1 MEGKRLQEYLTIVL
15 DMEKQIYMEKQLES
29 ELLDRKNRLCVETF
43 IKKPTIKKVDDIKS
57 GHRWVISCGV
67 GLTLGAV
74 VGWCCFFYVDFW
86 WHGALGFLGV
96 LGLMASVVLLLVG
109 IISLASAW
117 MESLSMDD
125 TEMQSF
131 RAWQE

>member
-57 GHRWVISCGV
+57 GHRCCLNLACIGCECSCCSCSIH
-67 GLTLGAV
+67 A
-74 VGWCCFFYVDFW
+74 
-86 WHGALGFLGV
+86 
-96 LGLMASVVLLLVG
+96 
-109 IISLASAW
+109 
-117 MESLSMDD
+117 
-125 TEMQSF
+125 
-131 RAWQE
+131 R

>member
-67 GLTLGAV
+67 GLTLGAGV
-74 VGWCCFFYVDFW
+74 AFFMWIFGGTAHW
-86 WHGALGFLGV
+86 GFL
-96 LGLMASVVLLLVG
+96 
-109 IISLASAW
+109 
-117 MESLSMDD
+117 E
-125 TEMQSF
+125 F
-131 RAWQE
+131 